1 MRGGKEREKKA
12 MNGIALD
19 PNPFLEGMTDR
30 REKRKVSKKKFTI
43 EEFAGQY
50 FLPQAGRSVI
60 NI

>member
-30 REKRKVSKKKFTI
+30 RDKRKVSKKKI
-43 EEFAGQY
+43 H
-50 FLPQAGRSVI
+50 
-60 NI
+60 N